1 MQDFLPSDKEL
12 SLLNSIHPLDED
24 AIEKLS
30 IYHRTLVQ
38 WQKKT
43 NLVAPSTLEFF
54 WQRHVA
60 DSLQVLELYP
70 EIKHWTD
77 IGSGGGFPGLILAIL
92 LGQKNTKQPNSRNVN
107 LVESIQKKCV
117 FLRKVANDTK
127 AAASIFANR
136 IESSTK
142 QLEEAEA
149 ISARALASLEKLLEL
164 TEGHIIG
171 RRFAVFHKGRDYQ
184 REIEECNG
192 KWNFDLVVHKSKI
205 DVESV
210 ILEVR
215 NAVRI

>member
-1 MQDFLPSDKEL
+1 MMQDYMPSDKEL
-12 SLLNSIHPLDED
+12 SLLNSIYPLED
-24 AIEKLS
+24 SVLEKLS
-30 IYHRTLVQ
+30 TYHRILVQ

-43 NLVAPSTLEFF
+43 NLVAPSTLQFF

-60 DSLQVLELYP
+60 DSLQILALYP
-70 EIKHWTD
+70 KIKYWTD
-77 IGSGGGFPGLILAIL
+77 IGSGGGFPGLILAII
-92 LGQKNTKQPNSRNVN
+92 LGHQYLEPDSCNVN

-117 FLRKVANDTK
+117 FLRKVANETN
-127 AAASIFANR
+127 AAAKIHVKR
-136 IESSTK
+136 IESASK
-142 QLEEAEA
+142 QFEEAEA
-149 ISARALASLEKLLEL
+149 VSARALASLEKLLNL

-171 RRFAVFHKGRDYQ
+171 PRFAAFHKGRDYQ